1 MYRLSREKKREQ
13 KRAARSATSA
23 AAPIAVHVPVPT
35 AGSGD
40 GDGGGGGAR
49 AWASVAGVRLDPAPG
64 EEIQQTVL
72 NHLHRIALTTGR
84 PVLATVTDE
93 RIGYVVPL
101 RVHGD
106 GSSTFTAQPLRT
118 APPPLE
124 PAPETGHRELGQQ
137 GEQRE
142 RYETDRPLPDEGPTH
157 VLRRLPRPS
166 GEPRPA
172 SGPRSGP
179 RWAAEAQGAQK
190 AREAQG
196 AQGASE
202 PSPTFVL
209 RPARDLPDGDRP
221 DPTRT
226 ADPAAGPTA
235 DLTAGPTADPVVDP
249 TAGPTTYPAPD
260 AAPDAA
266 PAPVLPPGT
275 AMAPTGS
282 FGPPP
287 VMDPERPASAGTR
300 PAVVPGP
307 APELA
312 EPAPLPVSVPRP
324 AVAPVIDP
332 ETVIGLDPDPRP
344 TPARGFDAV
353 AEAVLG
359 DDPRTLAGGG
369 GAVLLAEP
377 LAQVN
382 EAVRAGQIE
391 EAAALAERTVAEASG
406 TLGAT
411 HPEVLRV
418 RELSAYIAYLAG
430 ESERAFAL
438 SLDLA
443 RIHRAA
449 DDAEGAYGNVRSAA
463 TAWRGVRDPEE
474 GLRLGGELLGLWTEL
489 AAEDGPA
496 AEDIEELES
505 ASIRMERLTER
516 AGRRSGGR

>member
-40 GDGGGGGAR
+40 GDGGGAR
-49 AWASVAGVRLDPAPG
+49 AWASVAGVRVDPAPG

-124 PAPETGHRELGQQ
+124 PAPETGHRELGPQ
-137 GEQRE
+137 GEQGE

-179 RWAAEAQGAQK
+179 RWAAEAQEAQGAQK

-196 AQGASE
+196 AHGASE

-221 DPTRT
+221 DTTRT
-226 ADPAAGPTA
+226 ADP
-235 DLTAGPTADPVVDP
+235 TAGPTADPVAGP

-275 AMAPTGS
+275 A
-282 FGPPP
+282 
-287 VMDPERPASAGTR
+287 
-300 PAVVPGP
+300 
-307 APELA
+307 
-312 EPAPLPVSVPRP
+312 
-324 AVAPVIDP
+324 
-332 ETVIGLDPDPRP
+332 
-344 TPARGFDAV
+344 
-353 AEAVLG
+353 
-359 DDPRTLAGGG
+359 
-369 GAVLLAEP
+369 
-377 LAQVN
+377 
-382 EAVRAGQIE
+382 
-391 EAAALAERTVAEASG
+391 
-406 TLGAT
+406 
-411 HPEVLRV
+411 
-418 RELSAYIAYLAG
+418 
-430 ESERAFAL
+430 
-438 SLDLA
+438 
-443 RIHRAA
+443 
-449 DDAEGAYGNVRSAA
+449 
-463 TAWRGVRDPEE
+463 
-474 GLRLGGELLGLWTEL
+474 
-489 AAEDGPA
+489 
-496 AEDIEELES
+496 
-505 ASIRMERLTER
+505 
-516 AGRRSGGR
+516 

>member
-13 KRAARSATSA
+13 KRAARAATTA
-23 AAPIAVHVPVPT
+23 AAPIAVHVPVST

-40 GDGGGGGAR
+40 GDGGGAG
-49 AWASVAGVRLDPAPG
+49 AWASVAGVRVDPAPG

-106 GSSTFTAQPLRT
+106 GSSAFTAQPLRT
-118 APPPLE
+118 APPPPE
-124 PAPETGHRELGQQ
+124 PAPETGHREQGQQ
-137 GEQRE
+137 RERRE
-142 RYETDRPLPDEGPTH
+142 RYETNRPLSDEGPTH

-166 GEPRPA
+166 GEARPA

-179 RWAAEAQGAQK
+179 RWATEAQEAQGA
-190 AREAQG
+190 RG

-221 DPTRT
+221 DPAR
-226 ADPAAGPTA
+226 TA
-235 DLTAGPTADPVVDP
+235 DLTADPTAKS
-249 TAGPTTYPAPD
+249 TAGPTAHPAPD
-260 AAPDAA
+260 AASDAA

-275 AMAPTGS
+275 AVAPTGS

-287 VMDPERPASAGTR
+287 VMDPERPATTGTR

-332 ETVIGLDPDPRP
+332 ESVTGLDPDPRP
-344 TPARGFDAV
+344 APARGFDAV

-359 DDPRTLAGGG
+359 DDPRTLAGEG

-391 EAAALAERTVAEASG
+391 EAAVLAERTVAEASG

-430 ESERAFAL
+430 ESERAFTL

-496 AEDIEELES
+496 TEDIEELES
-505 ASIRMERLTER
+505 ARIRMERLTER
-516 AGRRSGGR
+516 AGRRSGSGPAD